1 MLKNTFDPVPRV
13 SRSMYKMSQILEDM
27 GRESE
32 AAAIRTEAVR
42 LRSTITTF
50 EYDPDITDE
59 AFDTL
64 IPSFLC

>member
-1 MLKNTFDPVPRV
+1 
-13 SRSMYKMSQILEDM
+13 MYKMSQILEDM